1 LTAAIDGGP
10 LLEGD
15 SMKAHRGT
23 AGMTIE
29 KKLDYLGFVITW
41 PAKRTSGDGW
51 RVNLTSHNPRLL
63 AKLGGQAK
71 EFCDLWS
78 LEGAIQKAQQDVDE
92 VFLR

>member
-1 LTAAIDGGP
+1 
-10 LLEGD
+10 
-15 SMKAHRGT
+15 
-23 AGMTIE
+23 MTME

-51 RVNLTSHNPRLL
+51 RVNLTSDNPRLL

-71 EFCDLWS
+71 EFCDPWS

-92 VFLR
+92 VFLT

>member
-1 LTAAIDGGP
+1 
-10 LLEGD
+10 
-15 SMKAHRGT
+15 
-23 AGMTIE
+23 MTME
-29 KKLDYLGFVITW
+29 KKLDYLGFVIAW

-51 RVNLTSHNPRLL
+51 RVNLTSDNPRLL

-92 VFLR
+92 VFLG